1 MCVSHTFNPN
11 RFSVY
16 FQHSPY
22 RLRWATFGVAV
33 KFRGMR
39 ARARSA
45 SLQLAMPDRC
55 NQFFG
60 LRPNSLLSSHT
71 PGERRKVSLPAAHSS
86 PIYCHHYYGNMNKL
100 KWKRCHP
107 ARRLW
112 SGRRICART
121 KHSRHRFK
129 PKNGVHGLCT
139 ILFKVN

>member
-1 MCVSHTFNPN
+1 MCVSHIQPN

-16 FQHSPY
+16 LQHSPY
-22 RLRWATFGVAV
+22 RLRWATFGVVV
-33 KFRGMR
+33 KFRGIR

-55 NQFFG
+55 NQF
-60 LRPNSLLSSHT
+60 LVSSELSSST
-71 PGERRKVSLPAAHSS
+71 GRGRKVSLP
-86 PIYCHHYYGNMNKL
+86 PLIYCHHYYGNMNKL

-112 SGRRICART
+112 SARRICARNRT
-121 KHSRHRFK
+121 PRHRFK
-129 PKNGVHGLCT
+129 PKNGVHDGRT